1 MKRLNKVTVTGK
13 DLEKFAANFI
23 AELNSLKDSLRT
35 FNIELDKALPKAL
48 NGGNVAAKA
57 VYSHDHQHVLIMF
70 KRSNEFQFE
79 SEMCMG
85 DVFNTLDPSGTWKKQ
100 KNAFFRIEGS
110 NISLKNVELA
120 GGWKPFELF
129 GDSIDIIIEDLK
141 IEVPYL
147 GIVNIDYALVFSSKV
162 FHEKVHN
169 LRQYVDDLSK
179 IYWDYFKED
188 NPKEIFMQKHER
200 IKQEMERLFFDES
213 ILEQEIDNFISEND
227 VILEQCLGLINPLR
241 QVKLENI
248 HGDNPKDFKPDLI
261 AYNQDEKVW
270 KVVDYKRA
278 KRNIIRNNE
287 KARAH
292 FKAEVTELEAQL
304 DDYLEYFKDKG
315 QQKHFQEK
323 YNYLIEYPGAI
334 GLIGNISYQEEREFN
349 RIKRRLPR
357 WLDIIPYNYL
367 YDRYCRYLETVRQVM
382 NS

>member
-1 MKRLNKVTVTGK
+1 MKVLDKVTVTGK
-13 DLEKFAANFI
+13 DLEKFVVDFI
-23 AELNSLKDSLRT
+23 TELNSLKESLAN
-35 FNIELDKALPKAL
+35 FNIELDKALPKAF

-70 KRSNEFQFE
+70 ERSNEFQFE
-79 SEMCMG
+79 SNICMG

-100 KNAFFRIEGS
+100 RNAIVRIEES
-110 NISLKNVELA
+110 NVSLKNVMLA
-120 GGWKPFELF
+120 GGGKPFEIF
-129 GDSIDIIIEDLK
+129 GDSIDIIIEDLEM
-141 IEVPYL
+141 EVPYR
-147 GIVNIDYALVFSSKV
+147 GIVNIDYALVFSTKV
-162 FHEKVHN
+162 FCEKCHN
-169 LRQYVDDLSK
+169 LRQYVEDLSK
-179 IYWDYFKED
+179 VYWDYFKE
-188 NPKEIFMQKHER
+188 NTPKETFMQKHEK
-200 IKQEMERLFFDES
+200 IKQEMERLFFNET
-213 ILEQEIDNFISEND
+213 ILEQEIDDFISEND

-261 AYNQDEKVW
+261 AYDQDNKVW

-278 KRNIIRNNE
+278 KRNIIRNNG
-287 KARAH
+287 KARAY

-304 DDYLEYFKDKG
+304 DDYLEYFKDKK

-334 GLIGNISYQEEREFN
+334 GLIGNIGNQEEKEFS

-367 YDRYCRYLETVRQVM
+367 YERYCRYLETVRQVM